1 MMNSLILTAALL
13 TANPAVSD
21 GTIVFLQKSNEV
33 VEFYTG
39 SDKTHVGIIFSD
51 AKNRWVYEAAPG
63 KVRRITLPTYL
74 RTIAESNQGRSQAIL
89 VFLKLPKRDFSQQDI
104 YQMRHHLDMQLGKP
118 YTIRHLVRGGKSD
131 GFHCAQLVGEGL
143 NKSQRFDLKNPL
155 ELSPAQL
162 LKVTSSQYGQPKQ
175 VSLAGLGA
183 KRPWCERTWN
193 SWTDFGSWCRWSLG
207 ESWNFLSD

>member
-1 MMNSLILTAALL
+1 MNSLILAAALL
-13 TANPAVSD
+13 AANPAISD
-21 GTIVFLQKSNEV
+21 GTLVFLQKSNEV

-74 RTIAESNQGRSQAIL
+74 RTIAESNQGRSEAIL
-89 VFLKLPKRDFSQQDI
+89 VFLKSPKRDFSQQDI

-118 YTIRHLVRGGKSD
+118 YTIRHLVRGGNSD

-143 NKSQRFDLKNPL
+143 NESQRFELKNPRK
-155 ELSPAQL
+155 LSPAQL
-162 LKVTSSQYGQPKQ
+162 LNLTASQYSPARQ
-175 VSLAGLGA
+175 VSLAGLGT
-183 KRPWCERTWN
+183 KRPWCARTWN
-193 SWTDFGSWCRWSLG
+193 SWTDFGNWCQWSLG
-207 ESWNFLSD
+207 ESWNFFSD